1 MKKKSKYNRGTQ
13 HKDYWVFGRVERST
27 GKWFCQV
34 VHGDRTKPTLSQHIK
49 NHIAPETTIM
59 SDKFASYVSSNE
71 KHTLENNRM
80 LKKMKY
86 NHKWV
91 NHAENFVDPTTGAHT
106 QRIEG
111 VWEVKIKMH
120 VKKMRGMRK
129 DMVGSYLDEYMWRS
143 WFFPKK
149 VSLHHYF
156 HGLSFGIRKHSW
168 NEKVLKSHKRKNEE

>member
-13 HKDYWVFGRVERST
+13 HKDFWVFGGVERST
-27 GKWFCQV
+27 GKWFCKLV
-34 VHGDRTKPTLSQHIK
+34 NGDRTKPTLSQQIK
-49 NHIAPETTIM
+49 AHIAPETTIM

-86 NHKWV
+86 SHKWV
-91 NHAENFVDPTTGAHT
+91 NHSENFVDPDTGAHT
-106 QRIEG
+106 QTIEG
-111 VWEVKIKMH
+111 VWEVKLKMH

-129 DMVGSYLDEYMWRS
+129 DMIGSYLDEYMWRS

-149 VSLHHYF
+149 ARLDQYF
-156 HGLSFGIRKHSW
+156 NGLIFGIRKHSW
-168 NEKVLKSHKRKNEE
+168 DTKGESVDEL